1 MKKSFLGDPRGKEP
15 SCQCRRL
22 KRHGFHPWI
31 EKIPWSRAWQP
42 TPVFSPG
49 ESHEPRSLG
58 DYGPQGHKESDTS
71 EAT

>member
-1 MKKSFLGDPRGKEP
+1 MKKSFLGDPRGREP

-22 KRHGFHPWI
+22 KRQGFHPWV
-31 EKIPWSRAWQP
+31 EKIPWSRAWHP

-49 ESHEPRSLG
+49 ESYEPRNLVG
-58 DYGPQGHKESDTS
+58 YDPQGHKESDTS